1 MVKQNYLNLL
11 VVFIVIVHQ
20 ATSNTKNIKITKQK
34 NLLVLNDANF
44 DEAVKRYKYLFV
56 EVCKFVNIFKV
67 FIEIFIIE
75 NEIIWNKDAPWCS
88 ACKAAKPH
96 YEKAADAFEFT
107 SIRLGKVDGT
117 KELDVYTKLNITEY
131 PTFFFY
137 ENGEKIRYTG
147 KIWLNILDNYLIE
160 YYLV

>member
-67 FIEIFIIE
+67 YR
-75 NEIIWNKDAPWCS
+75 D
-88 ACKAAKPH
+88 
-96 YEKAADAFEFT
+96 
-107 SIRLGKVDGT
+107 
-117 KELDVYTKLNITEY
+117 
-131 PTFFFY
+131 FY
-137 ENGEKIRYTG
+137 H
-147 KIWLNILDNYLIE
+147 
-160 YYLV
+160 